1 MIETAPAVL
10 AADPVLLKS
19 IVDSVEQALQM
30 CDSVARCVAV
40 ARVPA
45 RDPGSVTGLIGV
57 HGSVSG
63 FITVNLA
70 ERVAKSIVGGLLQD
84 SYDALTGQVIDGVG
98 ELTNIIAGGI
108 KKGVLGSPWAFGN
121 VTVPSVIVGRNYQ
134 IAFCRGLEYLS
145 VTFEQENDDAVLLE
159 DRLMQVAV
167 SLIRL

>member
-1 MIETAPAVL
+1 MIETAP
-10 AADPVLLKS
+10 PHLLPIPCCSNRSSKPWS
-19 IVDSVEQALQM
+19 RPCKCVTHRH
-30 CDSVARCVAV
+30 VAWPSRS
-40 ARVPA
+40 VPA
-45 RDPGSVTGLIGV
+45 RDPGNVTGLIGV

-84 SYDALTGQVIDGVG
+84 SFETITGQVIDGVG
-98 ELTNIIAGGI
+98 ELTNIVAGGI
-108 KKGVLGSPWAFGN
+108 KKGLLGSPWAFAN

-145 VTFEQENDDAVLLE
+145 VTFEQQNDDAVMLDNRLL
-159 DRLMQVAV
+159 QVAV

>member
-1 MIETAPAVL
+1 MIETAPASFI
-10 AADPVLLKS
+10 ADPVLLKS
-19 IVDSVEQALQM
+19 ITDAVEQALQM
-30 CDSVARCVAV
+30 CDSQASCVAI

-84 SYDALTGQVIDGVG
+84 NFEALTGQVIDGVG

-108 KKGVLGSPWAFGN
+108 KKGVLGTPWAFAN

-134 IAFCRGLEYLS
+134 IAYCRGLEYLS
-145 VTFEQENDDAVLLE
+145 ATFEQQNDDAVMLD
-159 DRLMQVAV
+159 DRLLQVAV

>member
-1 MIETAPAVL
+1 MIETMPAAI
-10 AADPVLLKS
+10 AADPVLMKS
-19 IVDSVEQALQM
+19 VIEAVEQALQM
-30 CDSVARCVAV
+30 CDTQARCVAL

-57 HGSVSG
+57 HGNVSG
-63 FITVNLA
+63 YITVNLA
-70 ERVAKSIVGGLLQD
+70 ERVAKSVVGGLLQD
-84 SYDALTGQVIDGVG
+84 SFETLTNQVIDGVG

-108 KKGVLGSPWAFGN
+108 KKGVLGSQWAFNN

-145 VTFEQENDDAVLLE
+145 VTFEQENDDAVMLE
-159 DRLMQVAV
+159 DRLLQVAV

>member
-1 MIETAPAVL
+1 MIEIAPAL
-10 AADPVLLKS
+10 LMADPVLLKS
-19 IVDSVEQALQM
+19 TVDAVEQALQM
-30 CDSVARCVAV
+30 CDANARCVAV

-45 RDPGSVTGLIGV
+45 RDPGNVTGLIGV
-57 HGSVSG
+57 HGTVSG

-84 SYDALTGQVIDGVG
+84 RFDALTGQVVDGVG

-108 KKGVLGSPWAFGN
+108 KKGVLGSPWAFNN

-159 DRLMQVAV
+159 DRLLQVAV

>member
-1 MIETAPAVL
+1 
-10 AADPVLLKS
+10 
-19 IVDSVEQALQM
+19 M
-30 CDSVARCVAV
+30 CDSQASCVAI

-84 SYDALTGQVIDGVG
+84 NFEALTGQVIDGVG
-98 ELTNIIAGGI
+98 ELNNIIAGGI
-108 KKGVLGSPWAFGN
+108 KKGVLGTPWAFAN

-134 IAFCRGLEYLS
+134 IAYCRGLEYLS
-145 VTFEQENDDAVLLE
+145 ATFEQQNDDAVMLD
-159 DRLMQVAV
+159 DRLLQVAV

>member
-1 MIETAPAVL
+1 MIETAPA
-10 AADPVLLKS
+10 AFIADPVLLKS
-19 IVDSVEQALQM
+19 IVDAVEQALQM
-30 CDSVARCVAV
+30 CDSQARCVAI

-45 RDPGSVTGLIGV
+45 RDPGNVTGLIGV

-84 SYDALTGQVIDGVG
+84 SFETITSQVIDGVG
-98 ELTNIIAGGI
+98 ELANIVAGGI
-108 KKGVLGSPWAFGN
+108 KKGVLGTPWAFAN

-134 IAFCRGLEYLS
+134 IAYCRGLEYLS
-145 VTFEQENDDAVLLE
+145 ATFEQQNDDAVMLD
-159 DRLMQVAV
+159 DRLLQVAV